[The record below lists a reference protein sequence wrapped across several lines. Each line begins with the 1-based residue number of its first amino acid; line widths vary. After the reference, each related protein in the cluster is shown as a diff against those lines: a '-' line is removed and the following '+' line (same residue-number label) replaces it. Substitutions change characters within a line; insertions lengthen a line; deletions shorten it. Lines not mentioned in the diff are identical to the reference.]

1 MPKVDIPAATY
12 QIGILLKKSKLLMT
26 EHTNQQLLD
35 EVAVAN
41 KDREA
46 RKRSLS
52 PNLSFRNVFKRRD
65 SVASDTSSLAAAD
78 LSIKRSR
85 SQYQA
90 LSFQKQP
97 FETSDLS

>member
-1 MPKVDIPAATY
+1 MLMTMEYAENPWVDITTATY
-12 QIGILLKKSKLLMT
+12 RIGILLKKFKMLAT
-26 EHTNQQLLD
+26 EHTDQQLLE

-41 KDREA
+41 REREA

-52 PNLSFRNVFKRRD
+52 PTLSFRNVFKRRN

-90 LSFQKQP
+90 LSFQ
-97 FETSDLS
+97 